1 MKTPLTAYASFL
13 ILLCSIGCQTE
24 DKSKQQTPKTV
35 KEEPVKIAEPTTLKA
50 PIINLLDTIEI
61 KRMVLCLKDS
71 SKTIAGMNVKLADI
85 YNKKLTDI
93 IKSNKLKIMGPPM
106 AWHSM
111 QKKAYFFEA
120 GIPVD
125 KAPTKLCKAMY
136 MKNTSA
142 DSAIIAHFWGPA
154 ELNKN
159 AYDALADFVK
169 EKHKTK
175 TSSAYEIYVGNPFAE
190 ANSKLD
196 PYKLLTDIVMP
207 YK

>member
-1 MKTPLTAYASFL
+1 MKTLLIAYTCFF
-13 ILLCSIGCQTE
+13 ILLFSIGCQTE
-24 DKSKQQTPKTV
+24 DKSKTPTPKTV

-71 SKTIAGMNVKLADI
+71 SKTLAGMNLKLADI
-85 YNKKLTDI
+85 YNKKLTDA
-93 IKSNKLKIMGPPM
+93 IKLNKLKVMGAPM
-106 AWHSM
+106 AWHTK
-111 QKKAYFFEA
+111 QKTAYFFEA

-125 KAPTKLCKAMY
+125 KAPAKPGKAMY
-136 MKNTSA
+136 MKNTNT

-175 TSSAYEIYVGNPFAE
+175 TSSAYEIYVGNHFAE

-196 PYKLLTDIVMP
+196 PYKLQTDIVMP